1 MRPRYTDRNR
11 IQTELPLVF
20 YFIFPVKWT
29 KIRVFQF
36 PILLFNEKKDME
48 NARGLLCS
56 PHSVLNVTMRR
67 IKKKKFPRYLRF
79 VKITAIKYY

>member
-1 MRPRYTDRNR
+1 MRPVIRIRNR

-36 PILLFNEKKDME
+36 PILLFNKKKKKRTAK
-48 NARGLLCS
+48 NRAARGLLDAAHTLS
-56 PHSVLNVTMRR
+56 
-67 IKKKKFPRYLRF
+67 F
-79 VKITAIKYY
+79 

>member
-1 MRPRYTDRNR
+1 MRLVIRIRNR

-36 PILLFNEKKDME
+36 PILLFNKKKKKKGHRKTGPRVGYWMQPT
-48 NARGLLCS
+48 LC
-56 PHSVLNVTMRR
+56 LFNVTMRR
-67 IKKKKFPRYLRF
+67 MKKNFRNISPLC
-79 VKITAIKYY
+79 

>member
-1 MRPRYTDRNR
+1 MRPVIRIRNR

-36 PILLFNEKKDME
+36 PILLFNKKKKKKDIE
-48 NARGLLCS
+48 KPGRAWVIGCS
-56 PHSVLNVTMRR
+56 PHSVFLT
-67 IKKKKFPRYLRF
+67 
-79 VKITAIKYY
+79 

>member
-1 MRPRYTDRNR
+1 MRPVIRIRNR

-36 PILLFNEKKDME
+36 PILLFNKKKKKKRTSK
-48 NARGLLCS
+48 NRAARGLLDAAHTLS
-56 PHSVLNVTMRR
+56 
-67 IKKKKFPRYLRF
+67 F
-79 VKITAIKYY
+79 